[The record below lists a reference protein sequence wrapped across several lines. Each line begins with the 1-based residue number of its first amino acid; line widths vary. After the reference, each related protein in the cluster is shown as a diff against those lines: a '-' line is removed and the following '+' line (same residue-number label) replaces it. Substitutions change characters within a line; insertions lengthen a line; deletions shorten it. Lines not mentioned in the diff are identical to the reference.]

1 LVQGRG
7 GAEFQTGGILE
18 YFEDLKLGTNKAIG
32 PKDIFEIAS
41 KQLLVLCPRNNCIK
55 ILTIFFYGRF
65 SMTKQ
70 TFKQMVWLLCISVAL
85 TACEEKTEIV
95 EVVRSIKTITV
106 SKQAAEKIFKFSGLV
121 AAVDSSGLSF
131 QVGGQVEFVKVDIG
145 DRVQKGQVLAVL
157 DPEPYQLDVDAITA
171 ELRKAR
177 DNVTRSK
184 AEYERQ
190 KRIFE
195 QGAGA
200 ERFVEV
206 SEYNYKAARSAV
218 NFQVARLDQ
227 VKRNLRKTE
236 LLAPYDGTI
245 AWRSMEPNEEVRVGQ
260 KVLEINATG
269 KMEVQLAVPETTID
283 RIHID
288 DPATITFP
296 TLPGGSAKGRIS
308 YIGSA
313 AVKANAFPV
322 KVELSDPNE
331 KVKPGMTAEAN
342 LIVKTENQK
351 PGYIVPFQALLPAP
365 EADRGF
371 AFVYDP
377 KTSTVKKTAVRSRG
391 SEDKEAIIYAGLA
404 AGDIIAVAG
413 VSFLAD
419 GMKVKL
425 MKRNGK

>member
-1 LVQGRG
+1 
-7 GAEFQTGGILE
+7 
-18 YFEDLKLGTNKAIG
+18 
-32 PKDIFEIAS
+32 
-41 KQLLVLCPRNNCIK
+41 
-55 ILTIFFYGRF
+55 
-65 SMTKQ
+65 MTKQ
-70 TFKQMVWLLCISVAL
+70 TLKRMICLLCISVAL
-85 TACEEKTEIV
+85 TACKEKPEII

-106 SKQAAEKIFKFSGLV
+106 SEQAAEKIYKFSGLV

-131 QVGGQVEFVKVDIG
+131 QVGGQVESVKVDIG
-145 DRVQKGQVLAVL
+145 DRVTKDQVLAVL
-157 DPEPYQLDVDAITA
+157 DPEPYQLDVDAIKA
-171 ELRKAR
+171 ELIKAR
-177 DNVTRSK
+177 DNVAKSK

-200 ERFVEV
+200 KRFLEV

-218 NFQVARLDQ
+218 NYQIARLDQ
-227 VKRNLRKTE
+227 VKRNLRKTK

-245 AWRSMEPNEEVRVGQ
+245 AWRAVQPNEEVGIGQ
-260 KVLEINATG
+260 KVFEINATG
-269 KMEVQLAVPETTID
+269 KMEVQLAVPETTVDLIK
-283 RIHID
+283 ID

-296 TLPGGSAKGRIS
+296 TLPGESTQGRIS

-322 KVELSDPNE
+322 KVELIDPDE

-342 LIVKTENQK
+342 LIVKAKNQQ

-365 EADRGF
+365 EPDRGF

-377 KTSTVKKTAVRSRG
+377 QTSTVKKTSVSSRG
-391 SEDKEAIIYAGLA
+391 SEKKEAIIYEGLA
-404 AGDIIAVAG
+404 AGDIIAVGG

-425 MKRNGK
+425 MKGNGE